1 MGRILVEKILIV
13 DDSSIIRNMVSRT
26 LESIYSV
33 VTANDG
39 VEGLRVWRAHRDTVA
54 LILTDVNMPNM
65 DGYEFVKTLRSFGAV
80 TPVLFLTTE
89 SDANRKQLGKELG
102 AQGWMVKPFSP
113 DKLKETV
120 AKAIANSR

>member
-1 MGRILVEKILIV
+1 MKKILVV

-26 LESIYSV
+26 LEGIYSV

-39 VEGLRVWRAHRDTVA
+39 VEGLRVWRAHRNTVA

-89 SDANRKQLGKELG
+89 SDSNRKQLGKEVG